1 MSKQSE
7 ANLRGFPMRPYD
19 MLREGLIVL
28 GFIAILAILLAAIFS
43 SPDYPTARG
52 EDVAKLQPTAFLQTT
67 ANILAG
73 NSEIQTYGPPYT
85 SDNQNAQAVL
95 GLAPATWFGVSTP
108 LDPKQ
113 DFVLN
118 PLTRISVLNKDLDAA
133 LQVYKTATADQ
144 QQAWLKAYMAGLDT
158 ATVDNDVV
166 KMPDGDY
173 GPVPTMMNSMLDLG
187 RAGLLSGALDGNL
200 QLPYTLDF
208 TRSLLY
214 FQEDVDHSVANSLNM
229 LGEQWG
235 ISHETGSY
243 PGAWWLWPYTLLY
256 QIPPMSTSDNGDLQ
270 VVAIVLVMLLIVLFM
285 PFIPILNRLPRWL
298 RLYRIIWRD
307 WYRHEQLDSTSPP
320 ATESL

>member
-7 ANLRGFPMRPYD
+7 TNLRGIPMRPYD

-43 SPDYPTARG
+43 SPDYPTVRG
-52 EDVAKLQPTAFLQTT
+52 EDVAKIQPLAFLQTT

-95 GLAPATWFGVSTP
+95 GVAPATWFGVSTP
-108 LDPKQ
+108 LDPKL

-118 PLTRISVLNKDLDAA
+118 PLTRIAVINKDLDAA
-133 LQVYKTATADQ
+133 LQTYKAATAVQ
-144 QQAWLKAYMAGLDT
+144 QQVWLKAYIAGLDT
-158 ATVDNDVV
+158 ASVENDVV

-187 RAGLLSGALDGNL
+187 RAGLLSGVLDDNL

-214 FQEDVDHSVANSLNM
+214 FQEDVDHSVADSLNM

-243 PGAWWLWPYTLLY
+243 PGAWWLWPYTFLY

-270 VVAIVLVMLLIVLFM
+270 VVAIVLVMLLTLLFM

-307 WYRHEQLDSTSPP
+307 WYRREQLDSTSHP
-320 ATESL
+320 AAESP

>member
-7 ANLRGFPMRPYD
+7 TNLRGIPMRPYD

-43 SPDYPTARG
+43 SPDYPTVRG
-52 EDVAKLQPTAFLQTT
+52 EDVAESQPVAFLQTT

-85 SDNQNAQAVL
+85 SDNQNAQAIL
-95 GLAPATWFGVSTP
+95 GVAPATWFGVSTP
-108 LDPKQ
+108 LDPKL

-118 PLTRISVLNKDLDAA
+118 PLTRIAVMNKDLGDA
-133 LQVYKTATADQ
+133 LQTYKAATAVQ
-144 QQAWLKAYMAGLDT
+144 QQAWLKAYIAGLDT
-158 ATVDNDVV
+158 ASVENDVV

-187 RAGLLSGALDGNL
+187 RAGLLSGVLDDNL

-214 FQEDVDHSVANSLNM
+214 FQEDVDHSVAGSLNM

-270 VVAIVLVMLLIVLFM
+270 VVAIVLVMLLTLLFM
-285 PFIPILNRLPRWL
+285 PFIPLLNRLPRRL

-307 WYRHEQLDSTSPP
+307 WYRREQLDGNSHPT
-320 ATESL
+320 TESP

>member
-1 MSKQSE
+1 
-7 ANLRGFPMRPYD
+7 
-19 MLREGLIVL
+19 V
-28 GFIAILAILLAAIFS
+28 
-43 SPDYPTARG
+43 
-52 EDVAKLQPTAFLQTT
+52 
-67 ANILAG
+67 
-73 NSEIQTYGPPYT
+73 
-85 SDNQNAQAVL
+85 
-95 GLAPATWFGVSTP
+95 APATWFGVSTP
-108 LDPKQ
+108 LDPKL

-118 PLTRISVLNKDLDAA
+118 PLTRIAVMNKDLEAA
-133 LQVYKTATADQ
+133 LQTYKAATAVQ
-144 QQAWLKAYMAGLDT
+144 QQVWLKAYIAGLDT
-158 ATVDNDVV
+158 ASVENDVV

-187 RAGLLSGALDGNL
+187 RAGLLSGVLDDNL

-214 FQEDVDHSVANSLNM
+214 FQEDVDHSVADSLNM

-243 PGAWWLWPYTLLY
+243 PGAWWLWPYTFLY

-270 VVAIVLVMLLIVLFM
+270 VVAIVLVMLLTLLFM

-307 WYRHEQLDSTSPP
+307 WYRREQLDSTSHP
-320 ATESL
+320 AAESP